1 MKISISTKV
10 AIGTFVIAGLGV
22 IVFAFLSYTQVRE
35 YFKQNLLS
43 SLVLELDEY
52 SKTINENIQGMV
64 GDVKL
69 FANDENIQA
78 IIRATKNKY
87 GYDKKTNDT
96 LSGLKKRFEKN
107 IKSILEHKEAY
118 FNIRL
123 IDAKNGKEL
132 LTVVKGNKG
141 EIVIIKNEDLQNK
154 SKRDYFKKAKT
165 LKKDE
170 VYISEINLNRE
181 NGILSL
187 PYLPTIRVAVPVYD
201 GDSIFAILIV
211 NADIYKLFT
220 PINYNYSSEKNIYLA
235 NEDGYYLYHKDKD
248 KVFGFEFG
256 KDEKLQNDFSL
267 EEKSYFDNNLAFSY
281 KKIDILDD
289 KSIVIALSASDVF
302 LKEQSDEYKKLLAIY
317 ILIATLIIAFST
329 LLLVKYLITPIVR
342 LKQKAQ
348 TVASKNMEEDV
359 VFEGVK
365 TSDEIG
371 ELSDSLE
378 AMVEKIQNSKKEIE
392 KKVQDR
398 TKELKEL
405 NENLESLVKEKT
417 DENIKQLQTLQQQS
431 KMASMGEMIGA
442 IAHQWRQPLN
452 ELSIGIQNL
461 KYDYEDGLI
470 NEIFLNQFIQKNK
483 DVIRFMSTTI
493 DDFRNF
499 YRLDKEKE
507 FFDVKEAIKATISMQ
522 LAQLE
527 SHKIDVS
534 IEGEGFEVD
543 GFKNE
548 FQQVIL
554 NLINNAKD
562 ALLEQKIENAKISIV
577 LRDNSISIRDNA
589 GGIPK
594 DILERIFE
602 PYFTTK
608 EQGKGTGMGLYMSKM
623 IIEENM
629 EATLSVNNTKDG
641 AEFRMNFNEE

>member
-470 NEIFLNQFIQKNK
+470 DEIFLNQFIQKNK